1 MCNDSN
7 VMELLSIDVWSD
19 VVCPFCYLGSRQLAH
34 ALERFEHRDLVV
46 VRHRAFELDAHAAPY
61 YDLPLAEL
69 VARKYQ
75 MPVER
80 AHRLHERLEAEARS
94 LGMEWSIERALPT
107 NTFDA
112 HRLIAAASA
121 QGLGGQASERLFRA
135 YFCEGALLSDHATL
149 NRLADEIGVHDA
161 ERLWE
166 GDDYCLD
173 VRRDEEEA
181 LELGITGVPSLLVD
195 GKFMVVGAQGAD
207 QILSVL
213 ERSWR
218 RREGSVA

>member
-1 MCNDSN
+1 VCHDSK
-7 VMELLSIDVWSD
+7 VTESLSIDVWSD
-19 VVCPFCYLGSRQLAH
+19 VVCPFCYLGSRQLLA
-34 ALERFEHRDLVV
+34 ALERFEHREAVV
-46 VRHRAFELDAHAAPY
+46 VRHRAFELDARAALS
-61 YDLPLAEL
+61 YDLPLALL

-80 AHRLHERLEAEARS
+80 AHALHERLEGEARS
-94 LGMEWSIERALPT
+94 LGMEWSIERARPT

-112 HRLIAAASA
+112 HRVIAAASA
-121 QGLGGQASERLFRA
+121 QGLGARVSERLFRA
-135 YFCEGALLSDHATL
+135 YFCEGALLSDRATL
-149 NRLADEIGVHDA
+149 NELADEVGVRGV

-166 GDDYCLD
+166 GDDFRAD

-195 GKFMVVGAQGAD
+195 AKFMVVGAQGAD

-218 RREGSVA
+218 RRAGSVV